1 MAQKKQIP
9 MPTDATPKA
18 KRGLPSVLYIAGL
31 LVIDVSVYTAAFVV
45 AVKSRI
51 LLGETIPAIPAFSGD
66 AMRFGD
72 LYFMPILFVVIF
84 AYEGLYRKRLPYID
98 ELKEITKSIAILTVF
113 LFALISVGKLS
124 HIVSRMT
131 ILLMAPCTLILLG
144 FARYWGKMAMHRVG
158 LGTQNL
164 IIVGEVDAAR
174 KIKGELLAE
183 KSLGYRFAGF
193 VPLDNKQE
201 SLWKKHAP
209 GDLYR
214 VGAKRDLPRIL
225 REQQIACVLIA
236 APGQSPETAGRLA
249 DEVHRYVQHVL
260 LIPEMRS
267 GALLNAEFYHL
278 FVNQLFLIKMSNSL
292 RERPARM
299 TKMIFDYALVIGA
312 LPFIVPILA
321 LIALAIRF
329 TSPGPALYSQMRTGK
344 DGRQIRVYK
353 FRSMYRDA
361 DVRLK
366 ELLANDSAARAEW
379 KKNLKLKNDPR
390 VTRLGAVLRKTSL
403 DELPQ
408 LINVLKGEMSLV
420 GPRPVPEAELAECYG
435 ERSDFYKLVR
445 PGMTGLW
452 QISGRSD
459 VSYEQRVAMDTWYVF
474 NWSLYIDLVIL
485 YKTIGV
491 VLKRRGAY

>member
-1 MAQKKQIP
+1 MA
-9 MPTDATPKA
+9 TVA
-18 KRGLPSVLYIAGL
+18 KGGEAHFVQQSSGASRNFLYLVAL
-31 LVIDVSVYTAAFVV
+31 LAIDLTIYTLAFVL
-45 AVKSRI
+45 AVNTRI
-51 LLGETIPAIPAFSGD
+51 LLGETVQFVPQFSGD
-66 AMRFGD
+66 AMRFAD
-72 LYFMPILFVVIF
+72 LYFMPVLFVTIF
-84 AYEGLYRKRLPYID
+84 AYEGLYKKRLPYID
-98 ELKEITKSIAILTVF
+98 ELKEITKSMVILTVF

-124 HIVSRMT
+124 HIISRLT
-131 ILLMAPCTLILLG
+131 ILLMAPFALLLLG
-144 FARYWGKMAMHRVG
+144 FARYWGKIVLHKMG

-164 IIVGEVDAAR
+164 LIVGEVDAAR
-174 KIKGELLAE
+174 KIKGEVLSE
-183 KSLGYRFAGF
+183 KTLGYRFSGF
-193 VPLDNKQE
+193 VPLDARQENLWRKQ
-201 SLWKKHAP
+201 AP
-209 GDLYR
+209 PDLTR
-214 VGAKRDLPRIL
+214 AGAKKDLPLIL
-225 REQQIACVLIA
+225 RERQIACVLIA
-236 APGQSPETAGRLA
+236 TPGQTPETAGRLA

-278 FVNQLFLIKMSNSL
+278 FVNQLFLIKLSNSL
-292 RERPARM
+292 RERPARL
-299 TKMIFDYALVIGA
+299 TKMLFDYTLVLMA
-312 LPFIVPILA
+312 LPFILPILV
-321 LIALAIRF
+321 LIGVAIRF
-329 TSPGPALYSQMRTGK
+329 SSPGPALFSQLRTGK
-344 DGRQIRVYK
+344 DGKPIRVYK

-366 ELLANDSAARAEW
+366 ELLASNPAARAEW
-379 KKNLKLKNDPR
+379 KKNLKLKSDPR
-390 VTRLGAVLRKTSL
+390 VTRLGAILRRTSL

-420 GPRPVPEAELAECYG
+420 GPRPVPETELLECYA

-459 VSYEQRVAMDTWYVF
+459 VSYEQRVEMDTWYVF